1 MKNDSP
7 HLTRLVQRAPLDLL
21 RQLLA
26 KPGNAFSAEAIWK
39 ADAKQTRAALKDA
52 IPTLPASERRDFDR
66 VCERIDRM
74 TDEAGAEAINQIRE
88 GIFEVAAFEA
98 LSDQYGRSLWL
109 YLREPENFQRAEDA
123 RYADAYRGSGRI
135 YSAFKGPRK
144 VAVNLIDK
152 RRKALLGDLA
162 KLFRTADPILLD
174 HFVRPRTDLEHDG
187 EVELHQFSIQHN
199 GERQSVE
206 TIQADG
212 DVGLVYFCPANSVK
226 VTYEPANG
234 VVEIYARDRNL
245 RPEVFKRFAKHVL
258 DHEVEAQPVPLR
270 NYDIASLAAD
280 RYFPLVDPEIA
291 SVRVA
296 QLRLRVGAR
305 GSALELKVGDRDA
318 RTLYGLA
325 AEMFGDNNPL
335 EQAYRLDQA
344 RIVIRFHRLPG
355 QRRAKSLVV
364 VITTPNGCN
373 IKSHTDRDRQ
383 LAEKYLR
390 LWGLVEPDEGDNGAE
405 PEGAEELA
413 AAL

>member
-21 RQLLA
+21 HQLLA
-26 KPGNAFSAEAIWK
+26 KPGSAFNDAALWGE
-39 ADAKQTRAALKDA
+39 DAKQARAALKEA
-52 IPTLPASERRDFDR
+52 IPTLPPADRRDLDR
-66 VCERIDRM
+66 LCERIDRM
-74 TDEAGAEAINQIRE
+74 TDEAGVEAINQIRE

-144 VAVNLIDK
+144 AVVNLTEE
-152 RRKALLGDLA
+152 RRQAFMGGLGKLL
-162 KLFRTADPILLD
+162 RTDHPIRLD
-174 HFVRPRTDLEHDG
+174 HFVRPRADLEHD
-187 EVELHQFSIQHN
+187 EDVELHQFSIQHN

-226 VTYEPANG
+226 ITYEPANG
-234 VVEIYARDRNL
+234 VVEVFSRDRYL
-245 RPEVFKRFAKHVL
+245 RPEVFKRFAEHVL
-258 DHEVEAQPVPLR
+258 SHEVEAQPVPLR
-270 NYDIASLAAD
+270 NYDIASLAVD

-291 SVRVA
+291 SVRVT

-305 GSALELKVGDRDA
+305 GSALVLKIGDRDP

-325 AEMFGDNNPL
+325 AETFGEGNPL
-335 EQAYRLDQA
+335 EQAYPLDQA
-344 RIVIRFHRLPG
+344 HIVIKVHKTAG
-355 QRRAKSLVV
+355 QRRAKSLVI
-364 VITTPNGCN
+364 VITAPNGCN

-390 LWGLVEPDEGDNGAE
+390 LWGLVDSDEGEGDAE
-405 PEGAEELA
+405 PASAQEPA